1 MVCVIIRNIKGMGR
15 YFTALLTKEE
25 FWERGRGISTRN
37 CLPHVVILQNNNK
50 NQTKQYHIFVINQS
64 HTSYLLG
71 ITIIISSW

>member
-37 CLPHVVILQNNNK
+37 CLPHVWFYKITIK
-50 NQTKQYHIFVINQS
+50 TKQNSITSLSLINLTHHIFLVS
-64 HTSYLLG
+64 RS
-71 ITIIISSW
+71 